1 MLKLSLLY
9 SPEVVFTMHSFQTLV
24 TLSLLTL
31 PSTIFSAPAP
41 APAEGGIL
49 GHASDR
55 TKYLDFTVRGVNDG
69 DIDIDG
75 GEVRFVN
82 VPGGSLSAV

>member
-1 MLKLSLLY
+1 MRDWCHWSKKKQSADNLL
-9 SPEVVFTMHSFQTLV
+9 TLV

-31 PSTIFSAPAP
+31 PATIFSAPAP

-55 TKYLDFTVRGVNDG
+55 TKSIDFTVRGVNDG

-82 VPGGSLSAV
+82 VPGGSSSAV